1 MAHAPRPRR
10 SKKAILGGAALALV
24 AAPALMLGVAGTAS
38 AAELTPVAEY
48 LDGAVADEEAAIGGA
63 LDSLG
68 LEAAE

>member
-10 SKKAILGGAALALV
+10 SKKAVLGGAAVALV
-24 AAPALMLGVAGTAS
+24 AAPAVMLGVSGTAS
-38 AAELTPVAEY
+38 AAELTPIAEY
-48 LDGAVADEEAAIGGA
+48 LDGAVADTEAQLGGA

>member
-1 MAHAPRPRR
+1 MAHAPQPRR

-24 AAPALMLGVAGTAS
+24 AAPAVWLGVAGSAS

-48 LDGAVADEEAAIGGA
+48 LDQTVADEEASIGAA
-63 LDSLG
+63 LDALG